1 MFLAQVCKFMYRYC
15 DVQCM
20 LSIREQIE
28 NIMLCICST
37 FLYYQVVLSEVD
49 AIRLSSRCRGH
60 VHNARFLSGVRIK
73 AAVTC
78 SNVHGY
84 GALHVTRV
92 DFSMH

>member
-1 MFLAQVCKFMYRYC
+1 MYAQHQRADRKHNAVHLFY
-15 DVQCM
+15 VS
-20 LSIREQIE
+20 L
-28 NIMLCICST
+28 
-37 FLYYQVVLSEVD
+37 YQVVLSEVD